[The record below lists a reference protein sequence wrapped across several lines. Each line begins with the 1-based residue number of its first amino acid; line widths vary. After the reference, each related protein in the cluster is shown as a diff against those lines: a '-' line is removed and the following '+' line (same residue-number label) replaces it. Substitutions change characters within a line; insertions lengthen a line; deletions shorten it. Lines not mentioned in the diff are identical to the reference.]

1 MKRQKIIGLLGAILF
16 VLFMASATE
25 SISAQVP
32 SLQNKDK
39 KYEEA
44 KKDAMAICPPIYLR
58 DENGNIIDPVKGINA
73 HVPYSPEKTCGRCH
87 DYKKITEGYH
97 FTQGKGEKMTKEFAA
112 RYPWCTSPGQY
123 GGRW

>member
-1 MKRQKIIGLLGAILF
+1 MKKRYFDTSLSPVLIFCF
-16 VLFMASATE
+16 VLSIVLFYGYSHASMSKAR
-25 SISAQVP
+25 
-32 SLQNKDK
+32 

-58 DENGNIIDPVKGINA
+58 DENGNIINPVKGIND
-73 HVPYSPEKTCGRCH
+73 HVPYSPKKTCGKCH

-97 FTQGKGEKMTKEFAA
+97 FTQGKGEKMTKEFAE

>member
-1 MKRQKIIGLLGAILF
+1 MRLSLVFISCVVLSLVISSGYPYVSFSKKKR
-16 VLFMASATE
+16 
-25 SISAQVP
+25 
-32 SLQNKDK
+32 
-39 KYEEA
+39 YEET

-58 DENGNIIDPVKGINA
+58 DKNGNIINPVKVIND
-73 HVPYSPEKTCGRCH
+73 HVPYSPEKTCGKCH

-97 FTQGKGEKMTKEFAA
+97 FTQGKGEKMTKEFAE